1 MVETWRKNEGKA
13 RRAGERVSR
22 RKFKFVNEQ
31 SVKQEDATHPAVEL
45 VLAVVKRRRRV

>member
-22 RKFKFVNEQ
+22 RKFVNEQ
-31 SVKQEDATHPAVEL
+31 SAKQEATHPAVEL